1 MMAKSTEK
9 KEKHTMK
16 YVLLFC
22 GRTPQ
27 DAAQWEAMSEET
39 RARRDARVGQWFAE
53 YRSKIGG
60 AVQLQAAYTT
70 TSVHF
75 TADGRPLI
83 TDGPFVEGT
92 EVIGGYAEIDVA
104 DLDEALQMAKT
115 WPAGGV
121 EIRPVVS
128 SSRGQA

>member
-1 MMAKSTEK
+1 
-9 KEKHTMK
+9 MK

-27 DAAQWEAMSEET
+27 DTARWEAMSEE
-39 RARRDARVGQWFAE
+39 ALAQRDARVGQWFAE
-53 YRSKIGG
+53 YHSKISG
-60 AVQLQAAYTT
+60 AVQLQEAHTA

-75 TADGRPLI
+75 TADGRPLV
-83 TDGPFVEGT
+83 TDGPFLEGT

-121 EIRPVVS
+121 EIRPVARS
-128 SSRGQA
+128 DRS